1 MSSSE
6 PMPTFHPRRLL
17 VWASILSVVLV
28 AGSLIGWFALGPE
41 VRADFTGPQ
50 VATLALFVLFLVVVM
65 FALGLSR
72 VKATD
77 AGLDVRNAFSRKV
90 HPWESIDSIR
100 FAPGDPWAFLVLS
113 TAGTGRAHDDGERRP
128 LLGIQASDGARSQVM
143 AERLRTEISA
153 RRGTGSKL
161 R

>member
-1 MSSSE
+1 MSSSD

-17 VWASILSVVLV
+17 VWASVLSVVLV

-50 VATLALFVLFLVVVM
+50 VATLALFVAFLVVVM

-72 VKATD
+72 VRATD

-90 HPWESIDSIR
+90 HPWESIDSVR
-100 FAPGDPWAFLVLS
+100 FVPGDPWAYLVLS
-113 TAGTGRAHDDGERRP
+113 TVGTGRERDDPERRP
-128 LLGIQASDGARSQVM
+128 MLGIQASDGARSQLMVDRVR
-143 AERLRTEISA
+143 AEISA
-153 RRGTGSKL
+153 RQGAGSTL